1 MVDETCLEND
11 LQPHRRIVLEYE
23 FGESSTFSYLMG
35 NTKPVYIDMTSCKI
49 SPVRCLFLGS
59 GDLRNI
65 LYLIHTSPTVTEWE
79 FDLVDNN
86 PSVVARNFIFLQ
98 ILNDETVSVDILWNI
113 WYDFVLN
120 KDVYSYLQ
128 NLIKKISVN
137 NLDLI
142 HEIGQPVIAKVFEEW
157 LMLFLNRS
165 QKRKHANNAMIICYT
180 VPNRSVI

>member
-86 PSVVARNFIFLQ
+86 P
-98 ILNDETVSVDILWNI
+98 
-113 WYDFVLN
+113 
-120 KDVYSYLQ
+120 
-128 NLIKKISVN
+128 
-137 NLDLI
+137 
-142 HEIGQPVIAKVFEEW
+142 
-157 LMLFLNRS
+157 
-165 QKRKHANNAMIICYT
+165 
-180 VPNRSVI
+180 